1 MPIDIRESPEQIHI
15 EKLDFAQTRFSTEIR
30 AENTSS
36 IQGEWQMSQKLKLFY
51 FYFFPKLL
59 HFLLKTFI
67 QNFSDLITSWQRF
80 GEIGTHCIVGWNVVL
95 NQGCQEV
102 EMELSLEAEEVSDGF
117 PLGFL
122 VVSLWLDSAKLY
134 GQKKVSTV
142 AQNKAS
148 DSG

>member
-59 HFLLKTFI
+59 HFF
-67 QNFSDLITSWQRF
+67 
-80 GEIGTHCIVGWNVVL
+80 
-95 NQGCQEV
+95 V
-102 EMELSLEAEEVSDGF
+102 ENIYTEF
-117 PLGFL
+117 
-122 VVSLWLDSAKLY
+122 
-134 GQKKVSTV
+134 Q
-142 AQNKAS
+142 
-148 DSG
+148 